1 MTTEKEANDAIR
13 AAIESLTHAI
23 EMSERVVYGSQVLV
37 PLRDA
42 LRETQYASDVAE
54 GRG

>member
-1 MTTEKEANDAIR
+1 MTKESDANDAIR
-13 AAIESLTHAI
+13 AAVDALKNAI
-23 EMSERVVYGSQVLV
+23 DMSERVVYGSQVLV

-42 LRETQYASDVAE
+42 LRETQYALDIAE

>member
-1 MTTEKEANDAIR
+1 MTNESDANDAIR

-42 LRETQYASDVAE
+42 LRETRYALDIAE